1 MLFKYIGCS
10 LILLFSIWI
19 SREYKTFINDRV
31 ERTRAYL
38 DFLRHVERK
47 ISISLLPQNKLC
59 EGFSSPVLEKDFLP
73 RFRQCGSLA
82 KAYEGLSNGVGEAA
96 GKIIFSYFSEFGK
109 ADLRGELL
117 RVRDAVASLEPV
129 LADEI
134 SAAEKSIKVFQ
145 AVAVAIAMGIIILL
159 I

>member
-19 SREYKTFINDRV
+19 SKEYKSFVNRRV
-31 ERTRAYL
+31 ERTRGYL
-38 DFLRHVERK
+38 GFLRHVERK
-47 ISISLLPQNKLC
+47 IGTVLLPQNKLW
-59 EGFSSPVLEKDFLP
+59 EGFSSTVLEEDFLP

-82 KAYEGLSNGVGEAA
+82 LAYDGLEKSVGESA
-96 GKIIFSYFSEFGK
+96 GKIIFSYFSEFGR
-109 ADLRGELL
+109 ADLRGELI
-117 RVRDAVASLEPV
+117 RVRDTVAALEPV

-145 AVAVAIAMGIIILL
+145 CVAVAIALGIIILL